1 MTASIKDEIHE
12 LIDVTTDE
20 QLLNAVKVILSSN
33 LPMPSKGNGKKSRPV
48 LSTKVL
54 PNGRTIFVTPGDP
67 SIDAT
72 ELFGI
77 WKEHPE
83 MLETLRNTAWGGR
96 A

>member
-12 LIDVTTDE
+12 LIEVTTDE
-20 QLLNAVKVILSSN
+20 QLLNAIKVILSSH
-33 LPMPSKGNGKKSRPV
+33 LPMPSKGKAKKFQPA
-48 LSTKVL
+48 LKQTVL

-67 SIDAT
+67 SIDTA

>member
-12 LIDVTTDE
+12 LIEVTTNE
-20 QLLNAVKVILSSN
+20 QLLNAVKVILSSH
-33 LPMPSKGNGKKSRPV
+33 LPVPPKGKAKKNRPT
-48 LSTKVL
+48 LKQTVL

-77 WKEHPE
+77 WKEQPE
-83 MLETLRNTAWGGR
+83 MLETLRKTAWGGR